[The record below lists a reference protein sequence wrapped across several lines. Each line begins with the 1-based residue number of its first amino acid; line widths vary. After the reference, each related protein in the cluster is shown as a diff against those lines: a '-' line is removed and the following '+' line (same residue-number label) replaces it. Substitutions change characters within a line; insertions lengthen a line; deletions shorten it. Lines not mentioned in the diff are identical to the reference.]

1 MYVEVVPN
9 RGSPPA
15 ILLREG
21 KREGSKVRK
30 RTLANLSA
38 WPPAKLDTLRK
49 LLKNQP
55 LVSPQQAFS
64 IVRSRPHGH
73 VELVLEAFRRLGLPA
88 LLDRS
93 PSPQRSAVLAMVA
106 QRLLQPAS
114 KLATTRLWHSTTLAA
129 ELALEDADEEHLY
142 AAMDWLLE
150 RQDRIQQ
157 RLARRHLGDD
167 SQVLYDVSS
176 SYYEGRTCPL
186 MRYGYSRDGKR
197 SRPIVVYGLLAD
209 AQGRPLAVQAYPGNT
224 ADPTTVPDQVQTLR
238 ERFSLQRVVL
248 VGDRGMLTDTQIET
262 LRQYPG
268 LGWVSA
274 LRHPDIRKLAD
285 DNSVPMSLFDDR
297 NLAEIHS
304 PLYPGERLIVCRNP
318 ALAERRQNKREELL
332 VATEEAL
339 ERIQREVRRRTK
351 KPLLATEIAEK
362 LGRAKQRCKVGKHF
376 QTEIADGRFEFHRD
390 PHSIEREAS
399 LDGLYVI
406 RTSEAE
412 SSLQAADVVRS
423 YKQLTRVERAF
434 RCLKT
439 VDLLVRPIRHRKPDR
454 VRAHLLLCLLAYY
467 VEWHLRQ
474 ALAPLLFADE
484 DLAGWQARRDP
495 VAPAKPRKS
504 LQAKKNGRTT
514 SDGLQ
519 LHSFSTLLQAMAT
532 RCRHQCRLH
541 GDADGPTL
549 ERLTEPSALQQRALE
564 LVRTFPVDCNSKSS

>member
-30 RTLANLSA
+30 RTLANLSG
-38 WPPAKLDTLRK
+38 WPPAKVDALRK
-49 LLKNQP
+49 LLKNLP
-55 LVSPQQAFS
+55 LVSPDQAFS
-64 IVRSRPHGH
+64 IVSSRPHGH
-73 VELVLEAFRRLGLPA
+73 VELVLQAFRRLGLPA

-93 PSPQRSAVLAMVA
+93 PSPQRSAVLAMIA

-129 ELALEDADEEHLY
+129 ELALEEADEETLY
-142 AAMDWLLE
+142 AAMDWLLQ
-150 RQDRIQQ
+150 RQDRIQR
-157 RLARRHLGDD
+157 RLARRHLGED

-176 SYYEGRTCPL
+176 SYYEGHTCPL
-186 MRYGYSRDGKR
+186 MRFGYSRDGKR
-197 SRPIVVYGLLAD
+197 GRPIVVYGLLAD
-209 AQGRPLAVQAYPGNT
+209 RQGRPLAVQAYPGNT

-238 ERFSLQRVVL
+238 KRFGLQRVVL

-262 LRQYPG
+262 LRQHPG

-274 LRHPDIRKLAD
+274 LRHHDIRQLAED
-285 DNSVPMSLFDDR
+285 KSVQMSLFDTR
-297 NLAEIHS
+297 NLAEIRS
-304 PLYPGERLIVCRNP
+304 PLYPGERLIVCCNP
-318 ALAERRQNKREELL
+318 ALAERRRNKREALL
-332 VATEEAL
+332 AATEEAL
-339 ERIQREVRRRTK
+339 GRIRREVLRRTK
-351 KPLLATEIAEK
+351 KPLAATDIAEK
-362 LGRAKQRCKVGKHF
+362 VGRVKQGYKVGKHF
-376 QTEIADGRFEFHRD
+376 QTEIAAGHFEFQRD

-406 RTSEAE
+406 RTSE
-412 SSLQAADVVRS
+412 SNLQAADVVRS

-467 VEWHLRQ
+467 VEWHLRR
-474 ALAPLLFADE
+474 ALAPLLFEDE

-495 VAPAKPRKS
+495 VAAAKPRES
-504 LQAKKNGRTT
+504 VQAKKNARTT

-519 LHSFSTLLQAMAT
+519 LHSFSTLLQALAT

-564 LVRTFPVDCNSKSS
+564 LVSAFPVESNSKSG

>member
-1 MYVEVVPN
+1 MYVDVVPN

-30 RTLANLSA
+30 RTLANLSG
-38 WPPAKLDTLRK
+38 WPPAKVDALRK
-49 LLKNQP
+49 LLKNLP
-55 LVSPQQAFS
+55 LVSPDQAFS
-64 IVRSRPHGH
+64 IVSSRPHGH
-73 VELVLEAFRRLGLPA
+73 VELVLQAFRRLGLPA

-93 PSPQRSAVLAMVA
+93 PSPQRSAVLAMIA

-129 ELALEDADEEHLY
+129 ELALEDADEETLY
-142 AAMDWLLE
+142 AAMDWLLQ
-150 RQDRIQQ
+150 RQDRIQR
-157 RLARRHLGDD
+157 RLARRHLGED

-176 SYYEGRTCPL
+176 SYYEGHTCPL
-186 MRYGYSRDGKR
+186 MRFGYSRDGKR
-197 SRPIVVYGLLAD
+197 GRPIVVYGLLAD
-209 AQGRPLAVQAYPGNT
+209 RQGRPLAVQAYPGNT

-238 ERFSLQRVVL
+238 KRFGLQRVVL

-262 LRQYPG
+262 LRQHPG

-274 LRHPDIRKLAD
+274 LRHHDIRQLAED
-285 DNSVPMSLFDDR
+285 KSVQMSLFDTR
-297 NLAEIHS
+297 NLAEIRS
-304 PLYPGERLIVCRNP
+304 PLYPGERLIVCCNP
-318 ALAERRQNKREELL
+318 ALAERRRNKREALL
-332 VATEEAL
+332 AATEEAL
-339 ERIQREVRRRTK
+339 ERIRREVLRRTK
-351 KPLLATEIAEK
+351 KPLAATDIAEK
-362 LGRAKQRCKVGKHF
+362 VGRVKQGYKVGKHF
-376 QTEIADGRFEFHRD
+376 QTEIAAGHFEFQRD
-390 PHSIEREAS
+390 AHSIEREAS

-406 RTSEAE
+406 RTSE
-412 SSLQAADVVRS
+412 SNLQAADVVRS

-467 VEWHLRQ
+467 VEWHLRR
-474 ALAPLLFADE
+474 ALAPLLFEDE

-495 VAPAKPRKS
+495 VAAAKPRES
-504 LQAKKNGRTT
+504 VQAKKNARTT
-514 SDGLQ
+514 SDGLE
-519 LHSFSTLLQAMAT
+519 LHSFSTLLQALAT

-564 LVRTFPVDCNSKSS
+564 LVSAFPVESNSKSG

>member
-30 RTLANLSA
+30 RTLANLSG
-38 WPPAKLDTLRK
+38 WPPAKVDALRK
-49 LLKNQP
+49 LLKNLP
-55 LVSPQQAFS
+55 LVSPDQAFS
-64 IVRSRPHGH
+64 IVSSRPHGH
-73 VELVLEAFRRLGLPA
+73 VELVLQAFRRLGLPA

-93 PSPQRSAVLAMVA
+93 PSPQRSAVLAMIA

-129 ELALEDADEEHLY
+129 ELALEDADEETLY
-142 AAMDWLLE
+142 AAMDWLLQ
-150 RQDRIQQ
+150 RQDRIQR
-157 RLARRHLGDD
+157 RLARRHLGED

-176 SYYEGRTCPL
+176 SYYEGHTCPL
-186 MRYGYSRDGKR
+186 MRFGYSRDGKR
-197 SRPIVVYGLLAD
+197 GRPIVVYGLLAD
-209 AQGRPLAVQAYPGNT
+209 RQGRPLAVQAYPGNT
-224 ADPTTVPDQVQTLR
+224 ADPTTVPHQVQTLR
-238 ERFSLQRVVL
+238 ERFGLQRVVL

-262 LRQYPG
+262 LRQHPG

-274 LRHPDIRKLAD
+274 LRHHDIRRLAED
-285 DNSVPMSLFDDR
+285 KSVQMSLFDTR
-297 NLAEIHS
+297 NLAEIRS
-304 PLYPGERLIVCRNP
+304 PLYPGERLIVCCNP
-318 ALAERRQNKREELL
+318 ALAERRRNKREALL
-332 VATEEAL
+332 AATEEAL
-339 ERIQREVRRRTK
+339 GRIRREVLRRTK
-351 KPLLATEIAEK
+351 KPLAATDIAEK
-362 LGRAKQRCKVGKHF
+362 VGRVKQGYKVGKHF
-376 QTEIADGRFEFHRD
+376 QTEIAAGHFEFQRD

-406 RTSEAE
+406 RTSE
-412 SSLQAADVVRS
+412 SNLQAADVVRS

-467 VEWHLRQ
+467 VEWHLRR
-474 ALAPLLFADE
+474 ALAPLLFEDE

-495 VAPAKPRKS
+495 VAAAKPRES
-504 LQAKKNGRTT
+504 VQAKKNARTT

-519 LHSFSTLLQAMAT
+519 LHSFSTLLQALAT

-564 LVRTFPVDCNSKSS
+564 LVSAFPVESNSKSG

>member
-30 RTLANLSA
+30 RTLANLSG
-38 WPPAKLDTLRK
+38 WPPAKVDALRK
-49 LLKNQP
+49 LLKNLP
-55 LVSPQQAFS
+55 LVSPDQAFS
-64 IVRSRPHGH
+64 IVSSRPHGH
-73 VELVLEAFRRLGLPA
+73 VELVLQAFRRLGLPA

-93 PSPQRSAVLAMVA
+93 PSPQRSAVLAMIA

-129 ELALEDADEEHLY
+129 ELALEEADEETLY
-142 AAMDWLLE
+142 AAMDWLLQ
-150 RQDRIQQ
+150 RQDRIQR
-157 RLARRHLGDD
+157 RLARRHLGED

-176 SYYEGRTCPL
+176 SYYEGHTCPL
-186 MRYGYSRDGKR
+186 MRFGYSRDGKR
-197 SRPIVVYGLLAD
+197 GRPIVVYGLLAD
-209 AQGRPLAVQAYPGNT
+209 RQGRPLAVQAYPGNT

-238 ERFSLQRVVL
+238 KRFGLQRVVL

-262 LRQYPG
+262 LRQHPG

-274 LRHPDIRKLAD
+274 LRHHDIRRLAED
-285 DNSVPMSLFDDR
+285 KSVQMSLFDTR
-297 NLAEIHS
+297 NLAEIRS
-304 PLYPGERLIVCRNP
+304 PLYPGERLIVCCNP
-318 ALAERRQNKREELL
+318 ALAERRRNQREALL
-332 VATEEAL
+332 AATEEAL
-339 ERIQREVRRRTK
+339 GRIRREVLRRTK
-351 KPLLATEIAEK
+351 KPLAATDIAEK
-362 LGRAKQRCKVGKHF
+362 VGRVKQGYKVGKHF
-376 QTEIADGRFEFHRD
+376 QTEIAAGHFEFQRD
-390 PHSIEREAS
+390 AHSIEREAS

-406 RTSEAE
+406 RTSE
-412 SSLQAADVVRS
+412 SNLQAADVVRS

-467 VEWHLRQ
+467 VEWHLRR
-474 ALAPLLFADE
+474 ALAPLLFEDE

-495 VAPAKPRKS
+495 VAAAKPRES
-504 LQAKKNGRTT
+504 VQAKKNARTT
-514 SDGLQ
+514 SDGLE
-519 LHSFSTLLQAMAT
+519 LHSFSTLLQALAT

-564 LVRTFPVDCNSKSS
+564 LVSAFPVESNSKSG